1 MNLLQKNP
9 NDPKYSEFHDGE
21 YEYWPVAGS
30 TKGKSISIPAAVAS
44 GLELIAAAAATG
56 LLALAISAMYV
67 TSAPRVIDAD
77 SAIINANVYNNSS
90 DVSIGYSLVL
100 EEYPDFVWQE
110 GTLEGNS
117 DTLVLDD
124 LNSGTVYLLQ
134 YFDGEDNEIGEF
146 RFATSGDYQPPEFP
160 QPQPSQQPPAPV
172 EPEPEVDIPEQP
184 ATEPEEI
191 PDSSEPEEIPTEEPE
206 IPLPVP
212 APTPKPPAPKPPS
225 VTEPEETEPEE
236 TEPTQPSATKKSK
249 YIKTESGLLEGSY
262 FEHTVTHRFVG
273 IPDDFG
279 IDVRLDGEV
288 YADYTLVY
296 TPGSREVTITDI
308 IVPVGSKVTTTVH
321 AFIAD
326 GTEEESTS
334 KFAPPVLDEGN
345 AVAVAVRNDRING
358 YDFTVTVP
366 VLPEDADQMKCSAM
380 LTLNEDDT
388 GPKITLNKVS
398 GSDAYTG
405 TWSVSNLSGFGEAY
419 IEVSAEYV
427 DGEQTLYEDTCIA
440 STDYGS

>member
-1 MNLLQKNP
+1 MNLIQKNP

-30 TKGKSISIPAAVAS
+30 TKGKSISIPAAVVS

-67 TSAPRVIDAD
+67 TSAPRAIDAD

-90 DVSIGYSLVL
+90 DVSIGYSLVM

-110 GTLEGNS
+110 GALEGNS

-134 YFDGEDNEIGEF
+134 YFDGENNEIGEF
-146 RFATSGDYQPPEFP
+146 RFATPGDYEPPEFP
-160 QPQPSQQPPAPV
+160 QPQQPQQPQTPDG
-172 EPEPEVDIPEQP
+172 PEPEVDLPDQP
-184 ATEPEEI
+184 DTDPEEI
-191 PDSSEPEEIPTEEPE
+191 PDSPEPEEIPPEEPE
-206 IPLPVP
+206 LLVPVP
-212 APTPKPPAPKPPS
+212 DPIPTPTPPAPKPPKEDKPKPS
-225 VTEPEETEPEE
+225 
-236 TEPTQPSATKKSK
+236 QPSATKKSK

-380 LTLNEDDT
+380 LTLNEDET
-388 GPKITLNKVS
+388 GPKIVLSKDPATDSYV
-398 GSDAYTG
+398 G
-405 TWSVSNLSGFGEAY
+405 TFSVSNLSGSGDAY
-419 IEVSAEYV
+419 IEVSAQYI
-427 DGEQTLYEDTCIA
+427 DGGETLYKDTCIV
-440 STDYGS
+440 STEYGP